1 MLVDFWPAD
10 AVAWLLPTCEEKAS
24 APAPFGLF
32 WEPVRPSVPLWRGA
46 NGLGVTELPLVRLG
60 RDLNG
65 SLKLI
70 ILQILQAFRQVMGIA
85 Q

>member
-1 MLVDFWPAD
+1 M
-10 AVAWLLPTCEEKAS
+10 
-24 APAPFGLF
+24 
-32 WEPVRPSVPLWRGA
+32 RPSVPLWRGA
-46 NGLGVTELPLVRLG
+46 NGLGVTELPLVRFG